1 TPGSTSGPVTTRT
14 GWRGRARPLPTPPP
28 RATRRRQVPDMA
40 VKSLGDYTFPS
51 RSAQENYG
59 EDQLVTVLV
68 EDTMWFCSPV
78 MFRAPR
84 AMTWADL
91 RDQVFRPFIEGDPDH
106 DPSAPRA
113 WTLHGE
119 VF

>member
-1 TPGSTSGPVTTRT
+1 MT
-14 GWRGRARPLPTPPP
+14 
-28 RATRRRQVPDMA
+28 

-84 AMTWADL
+84 AMTWADF

-119 VF
+119 AFEPRDDQTLTELGVRHKDVIRTRVAA